1 MSPMVGFVYDD
12 VGCVQLLS
20 AHRADKQWWVLV
32 TYIRPPPQHEV
43 VFYRVVV
50 GAQRGRRST
59 LDRMPSMQH
68 ALLSSHHLSAK
79 IQPLHDSCGRRGI
92 LSVTAAQLLTVEKK
106 PVSLRRCC

>member
-1 MSPMVGFVYDD
+1 
-12 VGCVQLLS
+12 
-20 AHRADKQWWVLV
+20 VLV
-32 TYIRPPPQHEV
+32 AHIRPPPQHEV

-68 ALLSSHHLSAK
+68 ALLSSHHLSARM
-79 IQPLHDSCGRRGI
+79 QPLHGSCGRRGI
-92 LSVTAAQLLTVEKK
+92 LSVTAAQLMTVEKK